1 MLAPSQMPLYKPTQ
15 QKEAHRVSSGPLLGV
30 LKHIVSLITLLL
42 MKNGG
47 FATLLALSHAIG
59 KWWGLI
65 RCACCQSCVFAP
77 FHLTK

>member
-15 QKEAHRVSSGPLLGV
+15 WKEACVSSGPLLGA

-42 MKNGG
+42 MRDGG
-47 FATLLALSHAIG
+47 FVTLLALSHAIG

-65 RCACCQSCVFAP
+65 RCACSKLC
-77 FHLTK
+77 LWTL